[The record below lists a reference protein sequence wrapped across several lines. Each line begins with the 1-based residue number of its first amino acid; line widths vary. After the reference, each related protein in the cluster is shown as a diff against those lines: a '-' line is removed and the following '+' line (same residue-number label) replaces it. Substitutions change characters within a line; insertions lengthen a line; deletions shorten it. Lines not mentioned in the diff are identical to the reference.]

1 MIETALLFGGL
12 LCAVFFIGV
21 PVGYA
26 IIFTATALYFYY
38 NGGSGDSAIL
48 LQRMFDG
55 LNSFPL
61 LAIPIFLLTGNL
73 MNSGGI
79 TMRIFR
85 FASALVGHCRLG
97 LAQVNVVAS
106 MIFAGMSGS
115 ATVDAAALGAVEI
128 PAMLD
133 AGYDRDYSAAVTA
146 ASATLGPIIPPSVP
160 LVIYGIVAEVSIGR
174 LLFAGVVPGIVIGA
188 TLMILIAIQGRRG
201 GYAKGRFKG
210 FAYLW
215 KSFKEGILPLLTP
228 VILLG
233 GILLGVFTPTEAAG
247 VALFYAII
255 LAMVVYRE
263 VSVMRFWELIKQTF
277 RPTVEIMV
285 IIAGANAFAYMIM
298 SARLPQDVSQFVM
311 SFSLNKY
318 TLLIVINLALLVVGC
333 FMETVAAITIC
344 VPVLMPLVI
353 QYGINPVHF
362 GLIVVFNLVFGLLTP
377 PVGMVLFVTSRIAE
391 ISVSRLVRALLV
403 FYIPLLFCLALIT
416 FIEPLSLWLP
426 TVLMGASK

>member
-85 FASALVGHCRLG
+85 FASALVGHYRLG

-210 FAYLW
+210 FAHLW
-215 KSFKEGILPLLTP
+215 KSLKEGILPLLTP

-263 VSVMRFWELIKQTF
+263 VSVMRFWE
-277 RPTVEIMV
+277 
-285 IIAGANAFAYMIM
+285 
-298 SARLPQDVSQFVM
+298 VS
-311 SFSLNKY
+311 STLSSL
-318 TLLIVINLALLVVGC
+318 V
-333 FMETVAAITIC
+333 
-344 VPVLMPLVI
+344 
-353 QYGINPVHF
+353 
-362 GLIVVFNLVFGLLTP
+362 
-377 PVGMVLFVTSRIAE
+377 
-391 ISVSRLVRALLV
+391 
-403 FYIPLLFCLALIT
+403 
-416 FIEPLSLWLP
+416 
-426 TVLMGASK
+426 